1 MTDTR
6 LLDKAKTLPKLP
18 GCYLMKNKLGEII
31 YVGKAKDLK
40 ARVTSYFNNSAK
52 TPKTEILVTRITEC
66 EFIITKSDAESYV
79 LENNL
84 IKEHAPKYNIRLKD
98 DKSYPYV
105 IVDKKND
112 FARLQ
117 YVRRPKRDKNKIMFG
132 PYPHGYGISQVLR
145 ALNKAFTLRDCSD
158 YEMKSRKTPCLLY
171 QIHQCSA
178 PCVDKISYKDYQLDL
193 NYAIDFLNGG
203 KKSQKSVKHL
213 KSKMM
218 SYAEGE
224 EFEKAA
230 VIRDQLEVLEEFL
243 EKNNSQSVENLDEQF
258 MDVIAYYDGSED
270 IDISIYMIRSGN
282 LLGHKSFHFPA
293 SELINDIEEEVM
305 SFLMQYYSTT
315 QEELPR
321 HVVCDFASEN
331 KKDFNEALNGI
342 LSAKVKVPIKTGKYQ
357 SLLDST
363 KQHAE
368 ENQRVRL
375 LNQNSVYVGLNKL
388 KDLLNLKERP
398 RTIECYDVAI
408 WQGKSPTA
416 SQVSFHDG
424 KPDKKKYRYYHMKE
438 RPEGNNDFAMM
449 EELFCRR
456 LDNGHLPDLFVVDGG
471 KGQLNVVVKV
481 LEEVGIDIPVVSI
494 AKAKSGKGNSFRDS
508 HILKT
513 EERLFIPGRSNP
525 VILNKSPA
533 LFRLIVSM
541 RDEAHRFSRV
551 LHHKAEKKRFFK
563 SWLDDVSGI
572 GERVKQKI
580 LTRMNF
586 PFNHLKEMSQ
596 VEIKEKF
603 DLTEQQARS
612 IKEYLESINSER
624 E

>member
-52 TPKTEILVTRITEC
+52 TPKTEILVTRITEF

-203 KKSQKSVKHL
+203 KKAQKSIKHL

-282 LLGHKSFHFPA
+282 LLGHKNFHFPA

-321 HVVCDFASEN
+321 HVICDFASEN

-342 LSAKVKVPIKTGKYQ
+342 LSTKVKVPIKTGKYQ

-563 SWLDDVSGI
+563 SWLDDVNGI

>member
-52 TPKTEILVTRITEC
+52 TPKTEILVTRINDF

-158 YEMKSRKTPCLLY
+158 YEMNSRKTPCLLY

-178 PCVDKISYKDYQLDL
+178 PCVEKISQQDYQLDL
-193 NYAIDFLNGG
+193 NYAVDFLNGG
-203 KKSQKSVKHL
+203 RKAQKSINHL

-243 EKNNSQSVENLDEQF
+243 EKNNSQSVENLEEQF

-282 LLGHKSFHFPA
+282 LLGHKNFHFPA

-321 HVVCDFASEN
+321 HVICDFSDEN

-342 LSAKVKVPIKTGKYQ
+342 LQTKIKIPQKTGKYQ

-388 KDLLNLKERP
+388 KDLLSLKERP
-398 RTIECYDVAI
+398 RTIECFDVAI

-563 SWLDDVSGI
+563 SWLDDVKGI
-572 GERVKQKI
+572 GERAKQKI
-580 LTRMNF
+580 LTKMNF

-596 VEIKEKF
+596 SEIKEKF

-612 IKEYLESINSER
+612 IKEYLESINLER